1 MASEFVHR
9 RRVEFAETDMAGIMH
24 FTNYFRF
31 MESAEH
37 AFFRSLGFSVARPDG
52 DGRLGLPRVHARCDF
67 LAPLRFEDEVEIR
80 LRVARKSRRS
90 LTYHFTLRRVQ
101 PAPEV
106 EAARGEITVVCV
118 EHRAD
123 GTLKAVPLPEA
134 IARALEAA
142 PATGRTRPAAASLK
156 KSR

>member
-1 MASEFVHR
+1 MPSEFVHR

-24 FTNYFRF
+24 FTNFFRF

-52 DGRLGLPRVHARCDF
+52 DGRLGLPRVHAHCDY

-80 LRVARKSRRS
+80 LRVAKKSRRS
-90 LTYHFTLRRVQ
+90 LTYHFTLRRVH

-106 EAARGEITVVCV
+106 EAARGVITVVCV

-134 IARALEAA
+134 LARALEAA
-142 PATGRTRPAAASLK
+142 PPEERRRAGGMPLK
-156 KSR
+156 KRS